1 MPYVA
6 LPYRARALSGSTAL
20 LASLLAFG
28 CTSDIKGN
36 GAPGGTGATLG
47 SGATGSGAGSSV
59 GGAGG
64 STTGGSSGMSM
75 GTGGASGGTAGSSGA
90 TAGTSGSSG
99 TGGPTGCLGSPVVTA
114 KRVLRLTDYQL
125 FNTYAS
131 LFGETAAATIT
142 KAEAAP
148 QPFEREFPPIAGD
161 VGVSANLFSLYDRLA
176 QEAMTYVK
184 ANAGTLTTCGATPTD
199 MTCVQNY
206 VLSFAEKAYRHPLT
220 TEESAAI
227 TGQFW
232 TELGAAGLTAP
243 DALGFGVYAVLSSP
257 SFIYRTEFGTDTTV
271 DGPLTPYEL
280 ATAVSMFLTDRPPDT
295 ELLAAAAGGQLATA
309 DQVRAHATR
318 ILASA
323 EAHENLDVAI
333 LRYFKLTNTPN
344 VALNPETVPG
354 LQVSGGLL
362 SSMFHEGELFMK
374 NVLWGGTLD
383 DLLTS
388 RKTWTNEAVATQIYK
403 IDAPKTVDA
412 DGFGAVDLPAD
423 RAGLTTLATFLTSG
437 SRSTGE
443 SPVARG
449 LAVNASIMCQVN
461 PVFPTVVDPETGMMV
476 TDPAVAAAI
485 EALADKSELEKAQ
498 YRAETAKCVGCHG
511 MFDAFGMV
519 LETFDAVGRSRTM
532 DLQGRTI
539 DATWTTTTLPE
550 TAGGSMV
557 TNAVETANAVVASR
571 ALDRCMAMNF
581 LNFALAE
588 ISKGG
593 ANNTN
598 LGAGAQTESCAV
610 QGVIDRFE
618 TTDRSFTSLMVEIA
632 ASTTLG
638 SRSKG
643 Q

>member
-6 LPYRARALSGSTAL
+6 RPYCARALTASAVL
-20 LASLLAFG
+20 LASLLGLG
-28 CTSDIKGN
+28 CSTDIKGT
-36 GAPGGTGATLG
+36 GVPGGTGATLG
-47 SGATGSGAGSSV
+47 SGASGGGGGSSSV

-64 STTGGSSGMSM
+64 GSKGGSSGM
-75 GTGGASGGTAGSSGA
+75 GTGGSTAGSAGSSGTTGGSA
-90 TAGTSGSSG
+90 GSSGTSGS
-99 TGGPTGCLGSPVVTA
+99 TACLGSPVVTS

-125 FNTYAS
+125 FNSYAS
-131 LFGETAAATIT
+131 LFGEAAAATIT
-142 KAEAAP
+142 KDEAKP
-148 QPFEREFPPIAGD
+148 SLVEREFPPIAGD

-199 MTCVQNY
+199 MACVQNY

-220 TEESAAI
+220 SDESAAL

-232 TELGAAGLTAP
+232 TELGGAGLTAAE
-243 DALGFGVYAVLSSP
+243 ALGFGVYAVLSSP
-257 SFIYRTEFGTDTTV
+257 SFVYRTEFGSDVTA
-271 DGPLTPYEL
+271 DGALSPYEL
-280 ATAVSMFLTDRPPDT
+280 ATAVSMFLTDRPPDD
-295 ELLAAAAGGQLATA
+295 ELLAAAAQNQLSA
-309 DQVRAHATR
+309 DQIRSHATR
-318 ILASA
+318 LLATT

-344 VALNPETVPG
+344 VILNAEAVPG
-354 LQVSGGLL
+354 LTLSGGLL

-374 NVLWGGTLD
+374 NVLWTGSLD

-388 RKTWTNEAVATQIYK
+388 RQTWTNQTVASQIYK

-412 DGFGAVDLPAD
+412 DGFGVVDLPTD
-423 RAGLTTLATFLTSG
+423 RAGLLTLSSFLTAG
-437 SRSTGE
+437 SRPTGE

-461 PVFPTVVDPETGMMV
+461 PAFPTVVDPNTGMMV
-476 TDPAVAAAI
+476 TDPTVAAAI

-498 YRAETAKCVGCHG
+498 YRSDTAKCRGCHSQ
-511 MFDAFGMV
+511 FDAFGMV
-519 LETFDAVGRSRTM
+519 LETFDAVGRSRTT

-550 TAGGSMV
+550 SAGSAMV
-557 TNAVETANAVVASR
+557 TNAVETANALVQSR

-581 LNFALAE
+581 LNFALTE

-593 ANNTN
+593 ANNAN
-598 LGAGAQTESCAV
+598 ASQGAQTDSCAV
-610 QGVIDRFE
+610 QSVIDSFE
-618 TTDRSFTSLMVEIA
+618 ATDRSFTSLMAEIA
-632 ASTTLG
+632 ASTTL
-638 SRSKG
+638 STRSKG